1 WRTQCLLNK
10 WAFYYGERGVVKIDK
25 KMSYAEII
33 ASIMLLGSGLLTAE
47 RGLFWV
53 VETDES
59 MVDSNVY
66 TTWSYVMRFWS
77 WGLVFAIG
85 GTLIILASWRL
96 PNRDTAISFAWLL
109 LIGGLV
115 SSVAYFIITI
125 AGFGNAANWLTPVQ
139 YITLSGMNGMLAF
152 LGGLRVWQMKNM

>member
-1 WRTQCLLNK
+1 M
-10 WAFYYGERGVVKIDK
+10 AERGVIDIDK

-33 ASIMLLGSGLLTAE
+33 ASIMLFGSGLLTVE
-47 RGLFWV
+47 RGLFWI

-59 MVDSNVY
+59 MVDSNLY
-66 TTWSYVMRFWS
+66 TTLSYVMPLWS

-85 GTLIILASWRL
+85 GAFVILSSWKL
-96 PNRDTAISFAWLL
+96 PKRDTAISFAWLL

-125 AGFGNAANWLTPVQ
+125 AGFGSATNWLTPVQ

-152 LGGLRVWQMKNM
+152 LGGLRVWQMKNMY

>member
-1 WRTQCLLNK
+1 MQK
-10 WAFYYGERGVVKIDK
+10 RGVVKIDK

-33 ASIMLLGSGLLTAE
+33 ASIMLFGSGLLTVE
-47 RGLFWV
+47 RGFFWI

-59 MVDSNVY
+59 MVDSNLY
-66 TTWSYVMRFWS
+66 TTLSYVMPLWS

-85 GTLIILASWRL
+85 GAFVILSSWKL
-96 PNRDTAISFAWLL
+96 PKRDTAISFAWLL

-125 AGFGNAANWLTPVQ
+125 AGFGSAANWLTPVQ

-152 LGGLRVWQMKNM
+152 LGGLRVWQKKGMY